1 MPEITLAEKAQD
13 QPFEGEV
20 ELTSNRYRTPEPIPD
35 EVPPELLSEL
45 RSEAIGSTAEED
57 TTREPVETSA
67 IGKTTIDNPE
77 EDLRLAKLETLV
89 AQQGAGQ
96 MQLLNAFKG
105 LVGQM
110 QQNGGGV
117 PGTGTTEQTRDDLI
131 SAIAKDLPTSDAEGS
146 TFTTEDGTNLAKTVL
161 TAVEV
166 ANGGRLKA
174 LEDKTAGFEGA
185 LTASSDKERVQQYE
199 NHIAKLLDDAKIN
212 NSLDR
217 EAIELVV
224 TNRGMRQ
231 HGQQFNEARA
241 TQMFR
246 TVLDERLASEVTARE
261 ATAETKQTEAN
272 ETPAVSHA
280 TGVGT
285 STEGIRTRLADSTD
299 AGMDFSGGDFGKLV
313 RAVMND

>member
-1 MPEITLAEKAQD
+1 
-13 QPFEGEV
+13 
-20 ELTSNRYRTPEPIPD
+20 
-35 EVPPELLSEL
+35 
-45 RSEAIGSTAEED
+45 
-57 TTREPVETSA
+57 
-67 IGKTTIDNPE
+67 
-77 EDLRLAKLETLV
+77 
-89 AQQGAGQ
+89 